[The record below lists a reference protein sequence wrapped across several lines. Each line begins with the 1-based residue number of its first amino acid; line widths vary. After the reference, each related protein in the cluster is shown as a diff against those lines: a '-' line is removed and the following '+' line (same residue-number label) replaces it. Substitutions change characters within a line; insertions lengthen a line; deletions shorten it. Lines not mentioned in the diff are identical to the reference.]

1 MKPPKNNNRKQVS
14 CVTNSVKPS
23 DPVAAGYG
31 KPPRA
36 TQFKPGRSGNPS
48 GRPKGSRNVVNA
60 LSEIYTD
67 SVVVREGD
75 KTRRISRL
83 EALSRKQLELGL
95 KGDQRAAAA
104 AFKTARDLGL
114 LDQAKVDN
122 NYDLS
127 VLTDEELDELERLT
141 KKMMGLSE
149 GESPDQ
155 LKE

>member
-1 MKPPKNNNRKQVS
+1 M
-14 CVTNSVKPS
+14 
-23 DPVAAGYG
+23 
-31 KPPRA
+31 
-36 TQFKPGRSGNPS
+36 
-48 GRPKGSRNVVNA
+48 
-60 LSEIYTD
+60 YTD

-75 KTRRISRL
+75 KTRRISRI

-149 GESPDQ
+149 SKSPDQ